1 MNTIRFS
8 ILKTIVRG
16 TNEETYNLLLEEND
30 LTIIFY
36 PLTTAGEVFEEL
48 YKNIP
53 DVLSKIVGFDETYG
67 YFEKNYGNDP
77 DQNLVELLS
86 GKLKFEELPDYIE
99 LEGFE
104 GLY

>member
-30 LTIIFY
+30 LTIVFY
-36 PLTTAGEVFEEL
+36 PLTKAGEVFEEL

-53 DVLSKIVGFDETYG
+53 DVISKIVRLDETYG
-67 YFEKNYGNDP
+67 YFEINYGIEP
-77 DQNLVELLS
+77 DENLVDLLS
-86 GKLKFEELPDYIE
+86 GKLKFEDLPDYIE

>member
-1 MNTIRFS
+1 MNKIRIS

-16 TNEETYNLLLEEND
+16 TNEETYNLLMEEND

-36 PLTTAGEVFEEL
+36 PLTNAGEIFEEL
-48 YKNIP
+48 YKDIP

-67 YFEKNYGNDP
+67 YFEKSYGEDP
-77 DQNLVELLS
+77 DKNLVNLLN
-86 GKLKFEELPDYIE
+86 GELKFEDLPEYIE